1 MALPTKQTL
10 TRAKVS
16 VSENFVRTLRD
27 ETDEELAQRQK
38 MHDAW
43 VDNYA
48 NEKIG
53 ILDSTVDFKH
63 SSLDWTQVADSEKPL
78 TDESTAEFKKYRE
91 DIKKIRE
98 TLVDG
103 DNKPLDENDEFWSEN
118 FSDMFSLFP
127 TEPTPEYKPE
137 E

>member
-1 MALPTKQTL
+1 MAFPTKRTL
-10 TRAKVS
+10 TKSKVS
-16 VSENFVRTLRD
+16 VSENFVRTIRD
-27 ETDEELAQRQK
+27 ETDEELAARQQLHNK
-38 MHDAW
+38 YIDT
-43 VDNYA
+43 YA
-48 NEKIG
+48 EEKIFV
-53 ILDSTVDFKH
+53 LDSTVDTKH

-78 TDESTAEFKKYRE
+78 TDASAAEFKKYRE

-103 DNKPLDENDEFWSEN
+103 DNKPLDENDEFWTEN

>member
-1 MALPTKQTL
+1 MAFPTKRTL
-10 TRAKVS
+10 TKSKVS
-16 VSENFVRTLRD
+16 VSENFVRTIRD
-27 ETDEELAQRQK
+27 ETDEELAARQQLHNK
-38 MHDAW
+38 YIDT
-43 VDNYA
+43 YA
-48 NEKIG
+48 KEKIFV
-53 ILDSTVDFKH
+53 LDSTVDTKH

-78 TDESTAEFKKYRE
+78 TDASAAEFKKYRE
-91 DIKKIRE
+91 DIKKIRD

-103 DNKPLDENDEFWSEN
+103 DDEPLDKNDNFWDPD

>member
-53 ILDSTVDFKH
+53 IF
-63 SSLDWTQVADSEKPL
+63 
-78 TDESTAEFKKYRE
+78 
-91 DIKKIRE
+91 I
-98 TLVDG
+98 
-103 DNKPLDENDEFWSEN
+103 
-118 FSDMFSLFP
+118 
-127 TEPTPEYKPE
+127 
-137 E
+137 

>member
-1 MALPTKQTL
+1 MAFPTKRTL
-10 TRAKVS
+10 TKSKVS
-16 VSENFVRTLRD
+16 VSENFVRTIRD
-27 ETDEELAQRQK
+27 ETDEELAARQQLHNK
-38 MHDAW
+38 YIDT
-43 VDNYA
+43 YA
-48 NEKIG
+48 EEKIFV
-53 ILDSTVDFKH
+53 LDSTVDTKH

-103 DNKPLDENDEFWSEN
+103 DNKPLDENDEFWTEN